1 MFLGPPPGGVG
12 RWDSRFDCQTVK
24 GEGCH
29 SLAFLPLSDFS
40 CTALKEAEATGGS
53 GHPRAGNPGDYLPCA
68 PGKLLGVGRF
78 PALA

>member
-1 MFLGPPPGGVG
+1 MVLAAGTRVL
-12 RWDSRFDCQTVK
+12 TVKLSK

-29 SLAFLPLSDFS
+29 SQAFLPLSGFS
-40 CTALKEAEATGGS
+40 CTALNEAEATGGRWGS

-68 PGKLLGVGRF
+68 PGQLLGVGRF